1 MTNKKLNAVHVWKQM
16 QDVLIPRLRLPVIE
30 RAVYTYLLRHSRLEG
45 KRQLCFSIGSLA
57 RGACLSTTSVRR
69 AVRCL
74 VTAGV
79 LRLVERSRAGH
90 TVEVRLPDEI
100 PALHAQKRA
109 RARAA
114 RPAGE
119 ANLEDVDFLESRALR
134 NALYTREAGCCFYCL
149 RRLAPMTRCLDHVVP
164 RVRKGRNSYRNLVS
178 ACTECNSQK
187 AARRAGNFL
196 RWLFREGRLT
206 ATELKGRLCALGKL
220 TSGML
225 RPRLPGPRTSGTK
238 SPRHHKRPLSPGA
251 FRRQVQV

>member
-1 MTNKKLNAVHVWKQM
+1 MTSEKINAVQVWKQM

-100 PALHAQKRA
+100 PAVHAQKRA
-109 RARAA
+109 RGVA
-114 RPAGE
+114 RPTGA
-119 ANLEDVDFLESRALR
+119 ANLEDVDFLETRALR
-134 NALYTREAGCCFYCL
+134 NALYTREGGCCFYCL

-164 RVRKGRNSYRNLVS
+164 RVCKGRNSYRNLVS

-206 ATELKGRLCALGKL
+206 ATELKGRLLALGKL
-220 TSGML
+220 TSGKL
-225 RPRLPGPRTSGTK
+225 RPRLPSPRTSGMK
-238 SPRHHKRPLSPGA
+238 SPRHHKRPSLTGA